1 MLVLTRKTGERIWI
15 GEDIS
20 ITVVKVAQGGVRI
33 GIDAPPEM
41 AVVRDELRDRLDA
54 EAASAVT
61 PAETRRKHR

>member
-1 MLVLTRKTGERIWI
+1 VLVLTRKTGERIWI

-54 EAASAVT
+54 EAASAAT
-61 PAETRRKHR
+61 PAETPRKHR